1 MTILDT
7 FRMEYQMTTM
17 KFKRIFSKIFRS
29 FVETARERKEKEKTQ
44 IKTNQFLKWLNKANK
59 LPNKVRL

>member
-1 MTILDT
+1 
-7 FRMEYQMTTM
+7 MEYQMTTM